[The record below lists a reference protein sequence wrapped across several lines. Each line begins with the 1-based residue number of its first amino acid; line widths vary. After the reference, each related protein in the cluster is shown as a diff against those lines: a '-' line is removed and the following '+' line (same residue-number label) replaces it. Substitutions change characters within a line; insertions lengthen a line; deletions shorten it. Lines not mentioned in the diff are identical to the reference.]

1 LIIFTKNI
9 RQMSKTILITGA
21 SAGIGKATAEIFA
34 KNNWKVIITGR
45 RKEKLEELK
54 IQLEKDYNVS
64 VLSLCFDIQNREE
77 VNLAIN
83 SLTDEWKNIDVLI
96 NNAGLALG
104 KEPLQDGNIT
114 DWETMID
121 TNVKGLLYITQA
133 VLPNMIKRKSGHVIN
148 LSSTAGKEVYAGG
161 NVYCATKHA
170 VEALTKSL
178 RIDVLPH
185 KIKVSSVSPGLV
197 DTEFSKVRFK
207 GDTEKAETVY
217 KGFTPLYAADV
228 ADAIYY
234 AASRPAHVNIG
245 DIVLTCTAQANS
257 TTVFKN

>member
-1 LIIFTKNI
+1 
-9 RQMSKTILITGA
+9 MSKTVLVTGA
-21 SAGIGKATAEIFA
+21 TAGIGKATAEIFA
-34 KNNWKVIITGR
+34 QNNWNVIITGR

-54 IQLEKDYNVS
+54 KLLEKGNS
-64 VLSLCFDIQNREE
+64 VKVLTLRFDIQNKAE
-77 VNLAIN
+77 VDVAIN
-83 SLTDEWKNIDVLI
+83 SLSGEWKNIDVLV

-133 VLPNMIKRKSGHVIN
+133 LLPNMIERKSGHIIN

-170 VEALTKSL
+170 VEAITKSL

-185 KIKVSSVSPGLV
+185 NIKVSSVSPGLV

-207 GDTEKAETVY
+207 GDAEKAETVY
-217 KGFTPLYAADV
+217 KGFTPLYAQDV

-234 AASRPAHVNIG
+234 AASRPDHVNIG
-245 DIVLTCTAQANS
+245 DIVITCTAQANS
-257 TTVFKN
+257 TNVFKN